1 MNAAHQL
8 DCSTILISR
17 ISKVS
22 LSLNFLTFCI
32 PILVFQKEWCE
43 GPMKQ
48 LLEDEIKRND
58 SQAVKLCFGAMFQL
72 LMDSRTRTKSGSQTR
87 GTELGPFRKKFAKVI
102 MRKIYW
108 EKVFKAC

>member
-1 MNAAHQL
+1 
-8 DCSTILISR
+8 
-17 ISKVS
+17 
-22 LSLNFLTFCI
+22 
-32 PILVFQKEWCE
+32 
-43 GPMKQ
+43 MKQ

-102 MRKIYW
+102 MIKIY
-108 EKVFKAC
+108 